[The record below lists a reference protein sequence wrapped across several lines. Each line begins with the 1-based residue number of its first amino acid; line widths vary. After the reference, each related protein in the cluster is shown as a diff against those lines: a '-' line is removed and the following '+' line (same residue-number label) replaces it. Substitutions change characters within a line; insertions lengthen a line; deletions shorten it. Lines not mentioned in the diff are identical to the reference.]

1 MLTRVA
7 LTSTDPHQAQLVSLA
22 NSVKIDAFTRVK
34 AAIDTM
40 VTQLL
45 TEKKNDQTHKDFCIA
60 EFHTNDLETQNN
72 EQQQETTGAKL
83 TEEKDAMAK
92 AQEQVQSLSSQ
103 IADLQAALKE
113 AGENREKANSLFRQ
127 TLADQE
133 KAKTLLVEAK
143 NALDTSTVELI
154 QRDPMRSAPAGFGAY
169 EKIDGGAVAA
179 LTQVIGM
186 VDMMTAEI
194 RKEEAN
200 AQSTYEKFVQDTNKA
215 LEVNS
220 ASLNTQKEEL
230 ATSEYS
236 ITNLE
241 TQLAGEKSA
250 GRQLQNM
257 AGDLHTNCDF
267 VLKNFDTRSQAYE
280 NEIEALRQAKAVL
293 SGAQF
298 E

>member
-22 NSVKIDAFTRVK
+22 NSVKIDAFILVK

-60 EFHTNDLETQNN
+60 EFHPNDLETQNN

-83 TEEKDAMAK
+83 TEEKDAMAT

-103 IADLQAALKE
+103 VADLQAALKE
-113 AGENREKANSLFRQ
+113 AGENREKANSLFRR
-127 TLADQE
+127 TLANQE

-143 NALDTSTVELI
+143 NALHTSTVKLV

-169 EKIDGGAVAA
+169 KKIDGGAVAA

-200 AQSTYEKFVQDTNKA
+200 AQSTFEKFV
-215 LEVNS
+215 
-220 ASLNTQKEEL
+220 
-230 ATSEYS
+230 
-236 ITNLE
+236 
-241 TQLAGEKSA
+241 
-250 GRQLQNM
+250 
-257 AGDLHTNCDF
+257 
-267 VLKNFDTRSQAYE
+267 
-280 NEIEALRQAKAVL
+280 
-293 SGAQF
+293 
-298 E
+298 